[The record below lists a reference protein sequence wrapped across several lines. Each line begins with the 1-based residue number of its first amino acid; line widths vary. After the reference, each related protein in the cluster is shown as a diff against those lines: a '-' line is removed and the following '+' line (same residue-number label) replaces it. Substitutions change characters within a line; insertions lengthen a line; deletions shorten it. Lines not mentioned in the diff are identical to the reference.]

1 MPTNL
6 SVRASRDMVRLD
18 ELDETVA
25 PAQLQLHASPV
36 TAVPGLW
43 LASRDACATPAAAT
57 QLASAGVSSI
67 LVFGPKEGRWVVDED
82 VFGGD
87 GRVHVYAR
95 ATNGALITNLK
106 DACDFLARAL
116 PGGVACVSDERG
128 DDGDASGGGDGEPG
142 AAFVCAAYMI
152 VAKGMGAQE
161 AACGGDEQA
170 GMRLRAHD
178 EFMKN
183 LRFLQRNGIPDWA

>member
-1 MPTNL
+1 
-6 SVRASRDMVRLD
+6 MVRLD

-57 QLASAGVSSI
+57 QLASAGVRSI

-128 DDGDASGGGDGEPG
+128 DDGDASSPSSWGGDGEPG

-161 AACGGDEQA
+161 AADAVETSRPGCG
-170 GMRLRAHD
+170 LRAHD

>member
-1 MPTNL
+1 
-6 SVRASRDMVRLD
+6 MVRLD

-43 LASRDACATPAAAT
+43 LASRDACATPAAAA
-57 QLASAGVSSI
+57 QLASAGVRSI
-67 LVFGPKEGRWVVDED
+67 LVFGPHGRWVEHDAFD
-82 VFGGD
+82 
-87 GRVHVYAR
+87 VHVYAR

-106 DACDFLARAL
+106 DACDFIARAL
-116 PGGVACVSDERG
+116 PVGGVACVSDERG
-128 DDGDASGGGDGEPG
+128 DDHRDASSSSQSSRGGDGEPG

-161 AACGGDEQA
+161 AVVARLLALGAAVGG
-170 GMRLRAHD
+170 GLYLRQ
-178 EFMKN
+178 M
-183 LRFLQRNGIPDWA
+183 

>member
-1 MPTNL
+1 
-6 SVRASRDMVRLD
+6 MVRLD

-43 LASRDACATPAAAT
+43 LASRDACATPAAAA
-57 QLASAGVSSI
+57 QLASAGGRSI
-67 LVFGPKEGRWVVDED
+67 LVFGPTGRWVEHDA
-82 VFGGD
+82 FGGD
-87 GRVHVYAR
+87 DARVHVYAR

-106 DACDFLARAL
+106 DACDFIARAL
-116 PGGVACVSDERG
+116 PVGGVACVSDERG
-128 DDGDASGGGDGEPG
+128 DDHRDASSSSPSSRGGDGEPG
-142 AAFVCAAYMI
+142 AAFACAAYMI

-161 AACGGDEQA
+161 AADAVETSRPGCG
-170 GMRLRAHD
+170 LRAHD

>member
-1 MPTNL
+1 
-6 SVRASRDMVRLD
+6 MVRLD

-25 PAQLQLHASPV
+25 PAQLQLPASPV

-43 LASRDACATPAAAT
+43 LASRVACATPAAAT

-67 LVFGPKEGRWVVDED
+67 LVFGPKEGRWVVDD
-82 VFGGD
+82 GVFGGD
-87 GRVHVYAR
+87 GSVHVYAR

-161 AACGGDEQA
+161 AADAVETSRPGCG
-170 GMRLRAHD
+170 LRAHD